1 MNIIIYLVNIFY
13 GQISLGLF
21 LSWTCDLAKIGY
33 IFEHESPSLIL
44 RGIML
49 QADLFLSKKQ
59 FEIKEKE
66 DWETQNSIKRFLE
79 PMIEFLSSTMALN
92 FQQTS

>member
-1 MNIIIYLVNIFY
+1 
-13 GQISLGLF
+13 
-21 LSWTCDLAKIGY
+21 
-33 IFEHESPSLIL
+33 
-44 RGIML
+44 ML

-66 DWETQNSIKRFLE
+66 DLETQNSIKRFLE